1 MNVNTPILTV
11 LGLSFAMMASAQTKL
26 AEWNFE
32 FSADETGW
40 FNNATLALAPDQ
52 CEGEA
57 ASYNLTGLSTG
68 RYWQLCTGYQNRVLR
83 IENTQANAITDYTDA
98 SQHNV
103 YYEVSFPTTG
113 YKNISLEYA
122 IAYGGNAEAGIE
134 AVVSVDGGNSW
145 ADAGQVTT
153 ASTWWTYNKQTL
165 TLSANNK
172 EKVIVRLIA
181 ANGFASNWNM
191 DYLNVLGEVD
201 ASSAPIDAKDATVTW
216 PFDLGANNPTTAEVS
231 VENAVSTST
240 FSLSNLTQVS
250 TRSTSGYGTLT
261 LLQPEVAVGN
271 TVDEGTY
278 VSFSIN
284 TKKGIT
290 FVPKSLSFNAA
301 KVGTSGGT
309 IDLYVKSGD
318 QTVELLKGY
327 NPLRANDISS
337 ENLAISGIDAATNV
351 EVIYYIYNLAANKQL
366 GLNAIKLTGDFAG
379 TPEAVPSYTMHL
391 SSNMEGAGNV
401 SLSPAGT
408 EFDEGTL
415 LTVSAT
421 ENFGYQFEYWAD
433 GEGQQVTTANPYA
446 FEIMAN
452 TELQAIYSQ
461 KTVYPLHISLEGGA
475 NENLVSVLPAG
486 TIIDG
491 THWYEAGTEVSLT
504 AINNPILTFTNW
516 DDNSTDVNRS
526 IVMNQETSV
535 TANFSACDYI
545 VGWDFYYDSP
555 NSERP
560 GDYKAETDNA
570 GMLSMHKLDGTT
582 AGWLA
587 KGVNAGKY
595 CDKYCA
601 VCWRPLAD
609 DYFYEISFSAVGYSN
624 IRVTATMGSN
634 YNAYEGQDVEYSLDG
649 QNYTKL
655 GTITLPSRSWATG
668 EFALPADCNGAQKV
682 YVRFKSDRTTPIVA
696 VESANDGTMITDV
709 FVFADRDAA
718 SDDVAPQLV
727 STLPA
732 EGANDASSNG
742 SIILTFDEKVALG
755 SGAATLG
762 EEQLVPTISGK
773 NAIFQ
778 YSGLAYGTEYTFEV
792 PAGVITDR
800 NGNAFAGTTLHFTT
814 MERVQPEA
822 RLFDAIVA
830 LDGTGDYA
838 SVQEA
843 IDAAPKGCV
852 KPWLIFI
859 KEGTYKGHVDIP
871 ASKPYIHLIGQG
883 YDKVFISD
891 DRLSGGDNAVH
902 VSQGATVVVNSANC
916 FFEGISF
923 VNSWGKEQNAGPQ
936 ALALYTINDRIVL
949 NKCGLY
955 SYQDTY
961 LTTMTANYRHYL
973 KNCFIEG
980 AVDFIYGQGNV
991 YFDACTINVVR
1002 KSGGYIVAP
1011 NHEKSTTW
1019 GYVFQNCTLTAPGVP
1034 SETSVWLGRPWHN
1047 APKTVYL
1054 NTIAELTIPA
1064 TGWYQTMGGIPDL
1077 WAEYNTMDADG
1088 NPLDLSNRNTYY
1100 YYTDSNG
1107 QKVEGYSRTA
1117 VLTAEEAAQYTVKN
1131 VLSGNDTWQPAIM
1144 TEACEAPVAL
1154 LRDNLI
1160 DWQPVPYA
1168 ICYVV
1173 SRNGQVVAFT
1183 QETSYAVDDDAEYTV
1198 QSVNEYG
1205 GLSIASKAGETTA
1218 IESVSDEM
1226 PESNTCYDLQGRR
1239 LSGRSGFVIQN
1250 GRVKC
1255 LY

>member
-1 MNVNTPILTV
+1 MKATTSILSV
-11 LGLSFAMMASAQTKL
+11 LGLSLTMMASAQTRL

-32 FSADETGW
+32 
-40 FNNATLALAPDQ
+40 
-52 CEGEA
+52 
-57 ASYNLTGLSTG
+57 
-68 RYWQLCTGYQNRVLR
+68 
-83 IENTQANAITDYTDA
+83 
-98 SQHNV
+98 
-103 YYEVSFPTTG
+103 
-113 YKNISLEYA
+113 SLE
-122 IAYGGNAEAGIE
+122 
-134 AVVSVDGGNSW
+134 
-145 ADAGQVTT
+145 
-153 ASTWWTYNKQTL
+153 
-165 TLSANNK
+165 
-172 EKVIVRLIA
+172 
-181 ANGFASNWNM
+181 
-191 DYLNVLGEVD
+191 
-201 ASSAPIDAKDATVTW
+201 DATVTW
-216 PFDLGANNPTTAEVS
+216 PFDLGANNPTSAEVS

-240 FSLSNLTQVS
+240 FTLSNLTQVG
-250 TRSTSGYGTLT
+250 TRSAAGYGNLT
-261 LLQPEVAVGN
+261 LLQPEVAVSN
-271 TVDEGTY
+271 AVDENTY
-278 VSFSIN
+278 VSFMLN
-284 TKKGIT
+284 TKKGVT
-290 FVPKSLSFNAA
+290 FAPKSLSFNAA
-301 KVGTSGGT
+301 KVGTNGGT

-327 NPLRANDISS
+327 NPLRANDYSS
-337 ENLAISGIDAATNV
+337 ENLSIEGIDATGSL
-351 EVIYYIYNLAANKQL
+351 EVIFYIYNLAANKQL
-366 GLNAIKLTGDFAG
+366 ALNAVQLTGDFAG
-379 TPEAVPSYTMHL
+379 TPEAVPSYTMQL

-421 ENFGYQFEYWAD
+421 QNFGYQFEYWAD
-433 GEGQQVTTANPYA
+433 GEGQFLTDANPYS

-452 TELQAIYSQ
+452 TVMQAIYTQ
-461 KTVYPLHISLEGGA
+461 KTVYPLHVNLEGGA

-486 TIIDG
+486 TVIDG
-491 THWYEAGTEVSLT
+491 VRWYEAGTEVSLT
-504 AINNPILTFTNW
+504 ALNNPILTFTNW
-516 DDNSTDVNRS
+516 DDNSTDVNRT
-526 IVMNQETSV
+526 VVVDQEISV

-545 VGWDFYYDSP
+545 VGWDFYFDTP

-560 GDYKAETDNA
+560 ADYKAESDNA
-570 GMLSMHKLDGTT
+570 GMLSMHRLDGTT

-595 CDKYCA
+595 LDKYCA

-624 IRVTATMGSN
+624 IRLTATMGTN
-634 YNAYEGQDVEYSLDG
+634 YNAYQLQDVEYSLDG
-649 QNYTKL
+649 QQYTKV
-655 GTITLPSRSWATG
+655 GTMTLPERAWITD
-668 EFALPADCNGAQKV
+668 EFTLPAECNGAQKV
-682 YVRFKSDRTTPIVA
+682 YVRFKSDRTSPVIA
-696 VESANDGTMITDV
+696 VESANDGTMITDL
-709 FVFADRDAA
+709 FVFADLDAA
-718 SDDVAPQLV
+718 SDEVAPQLV

-732 EGANDASSNG
+732 DGSNDASANG

-755 SGAATLG
+755 AGAATLAD
-762 EEQLVPTISGK
+762 EQLVPTISGK

-778 YSGLAYGTEYTFEV
+778 YSGLAYGTAYTFEL

-822 RLFDAIVA
+822 RLFDAVIA
-830 LDGTGDYA
+830 QDGTGDY
-838 SVQEA
+838 STVQEA
-843 IDAAPKGCV
+843 IDAAPTGCI

-883 YDKVFISD
+883 MDKVFISD

-902 VSQGATVVVNSANC
+902 VSLGATVVVNSANC
-916 FFEGISF
+916 LFEGISF

-973 KNCFIEG
+973 KDCFIEG

-1011 NHEKSTTW
+1011 NHVKETTW

-1077 WAEYNTMDADG
+1077 WAEYNTMDANG

-1100 YYTDSNG
+1100 YYNDGNG
-1107 QKVEGYSRTA
+1107 NKVDGYSRTA

-1131 VLSGNDTWQPAIM
+1131 VLGGNDTWQPALM
-1144 TEACEAPVAL
+1144 TEACEAPVVTKQSDVIRWTA
-1154 LRDNLI
+1154 
-1160 DWQPVPYA
+1160 VPYA
-1168 ICYVV
+1168 ISYVV
-1173 SRNGQVVAFT
+1173 LRDGQVVAFT
-1183 QETSYAVDDDAEYTV
+1183 TETSYAISDDAEYTV
-1198 QSVNEYG
+1198 QSVNEFG
-1205 GLSIASKAGETTA
+1205 GLSAAAKAGDTTA
-1218 IESVSDEM
+1218 IESLSAEVAA
-1226 PESNTCYDLQGRR
+1226 PAIRYDLQGRR
-1239 LSGRSGFVIQN
+1239 TSNENGLMIQN
-1250 GRVKC
+1250 GKVVFF
-1255 LY
+1255 